1 MKKKLLAFIMAL
13 SLSLGAVPAYAHSG
27 RTDAAGGHHDYNN
40 VSGLGSYHYHHGY
53 PAHLHPSGVCP
64 YETTSAT
71 ATVPKTNTS
80 YTSTT
85 QSNTTPATVT
95 KPVAQSK
102 TTSQNQ
108 INAVKNTMTVYV
120 NGQRINADN
129 YIIDDTTFLPIRSIA
144 DALGAT
150 IDFDAITKTATIRV
164 PQQTS
169 VITETVTQKDVA
181 MSNYLIASIY
191 AANMSRTMFFI
202 EANVNYLSTDNSS
215 DNRNLLGA
223 NIDSLRGLIDDVY
236 NFKLDMLYPLAE
248 DATFLAN
255 NAENCL
261 SLAEDN
267 LIPSPAYNNYYKFVI
282 DYLYDGLEEADLVY
296 GNGYN
301 YAINK

>member
-150 IDFDAITKTATIRV
+150 IDFDAITKTATV
-164 PQQTS
+164 PLR
-169 VITETVTQKDVA
+169 I
-181 MSNYLIASIY
+181 M
-191 AANMSRTMFFI
+191 TMW
-202 EANVNYLSTDNSS
+202 
-215 DNRNLLGA
+215 
-223 NIDSLRGLIDDVY
+223 
-236 NFKLDMLYPLAE
+236 
-248 DATFLAN
+248 
-255 NAENCL
+255 C
-261 SLAEDN
+261 
-267 LIPSPAYNNYYKFVI
+267 
-282 DYLYDGLEEADLVY
+282 
-296 GNGYN
+296 
-301 YAINK
+301 